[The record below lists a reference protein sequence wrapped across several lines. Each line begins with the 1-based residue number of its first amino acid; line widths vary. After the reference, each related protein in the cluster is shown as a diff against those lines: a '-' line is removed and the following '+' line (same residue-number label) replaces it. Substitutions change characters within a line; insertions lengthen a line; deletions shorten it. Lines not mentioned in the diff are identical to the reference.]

1 MKVFDLIELLDTYGN
16 ATEVKIEVRGEI
28 EEGEVDG
35 TILDITD
42 ERSVYLFR
50 DGTVHIIGD
59 VTE

>member
-1 MKVFDLIELLDTYGN
+1 VKVFDLIELLDTYGN